1 MSHRL
6 SRIPFVDALKAV
18 ASQLIVLHHLAVYGP
33 MSDVLYEHADG
44 LFDWLY
50 HDARMAVQVFF
61 VVGGFLAA
69 RTLAPDGV
77 PAFSSP
83 LALLWRPYYR
93 LTIPYLAAILASVGA
108 AALARGWM
116 EHESV
121 PGAPTPSQFLAH
133 VFLLHDI
140 LGYEALSAGVWYVA
154 IDFQLF
160 ALMVALLWVARPS
173 GSAGTTNRWRAP
185 FLLSL
190 LAIASLFH
198 FNRDPDW
205 DAWALYFAAAY
216 GLGALAYWAS
226 ERTHCAMWLGTLAA
240 VAVMSVV
247 MDFRARILVAVA
259 VALALGVAHR
269 TAVFARWPTVRLLS
283 FLGRISYSVFL
294 VHFPVCM
301 LINAAAS
308 RFFPADPVA
317 NLLGLFVAWGASIA
331 AGWLL
336 YHLVESRTDRLISAP
351 DLPVRIASALL
362 AFGKR

>member
-1 MSHRL
+1 MPL
-6 SRIPFVDALKAV
+6 VDALKAI
-18 ASQLIVLHHLAVYGP
+18 ASQFIVLHHLAVYGP
-33 MSDVLYEHADG
+33 MSDVVYEHASG

-50 HDARMAVQVFF
+50 YDARMAVQVFF
-61 VVGGFLAA
+61 VVSGFLAA
-69 RTLAPDGV
+69 RTLAPDGI

-83 LALLWRPYYR
+83 LALLWRRYCR
-93 LTIPYLAAILASVGA
+93 LAIPYLAAILISVGA
-108 AALARGWM
+108 ATVARGWM

-121 PGAPTPSQFLAH
+121 PGAPTLSQFLAH

-160 ALMVALLWVARPS
+160 GLMVVLLWIARPS
-173 GSAGTTNRWRAP
+173 SGAATAHRWLAP

-205 DAWALYFAAAY
+205 DSWALYFFAAY

-226 ERTHCAMWLGTLAA
+226 ERTHSAIWLGGLAA
-240 VAVMSVV
+240 VVLISFVV
-247 MDFRARILVAVA
+247 DFRARILVALA
-259 VALALGVAHR
+259 VALAIGVARR
-269 TAVFARWPTVRLLS
+269 TGVFERWPTVPLLS

-301 LINAAAS
+301 LINAAVF
-308 RFFPADPVA
+308 RFFRADPVA
-317 NLLGLFVAWGASIA
+317 NLLGLFLAWGASIA

-336 YHLVESRTDRLISAP
+336 YHLVESRTERLKFAG
-351 DLPVRIASALL
+351 DLPVRIASALF